1 MKKNILYI
9 ILVLGVLFSACTE
22 NKDAMHNNDKVE
34 LSFYVDNYK
43 QHAPGTHIGTNE
55 EYEIEDLYLFF
66 FPKTTDQ
73 TLIKHYLNSTNF
85 IGVSWNDVDDKIAL
99 DYTQIEIG
107 NRAVYLVANCANI
120 KTELDAV
127 TSISDLE
134 DILVNTTNPWSD
146 NLTTPI
152 MMVGNVDHNF
162 NSNHQ
167 LDYIPLTRTIAKLQ
181 LNITLSEKHQ
191 APITRVEGSSV
202 EGFTDVSQYQYQF
215 VDFDKATYLLKP
227 LSKPDNLQS
236 SAWTDWEDSPEI
248 VNYDTD
254 ASGNIISM
262 TLTTYLNERDNAGAK
277 VELSLP
283 YNPGGLLPPPEFGDD
298 NFTLPLPDKIVRNTL
313 YVYDI
318 EI

>member
-9 ILVLGVLFSACTE
+9 ILALGLVFSACTE
-22 NKDAMHNNDKVE
+22 NKNAMHNNENVE
-34 LSFYVDNYK
+34 LSFFVDNYK
-43 QHAPGTHIGTNE
+43 QHAPGTNAGTNDE
-55 EYEIEDLYLFF
+55 RAINDLYLFF
-66 FPKTTDQ
+66 FPKAGQ
-73 TLIKHYLNSTNF
+73 TLEKFYLNSASFT
-85 IGVSWNDVDDKIAL
+85 GGSWSDVDNKIAL
-99 DYTQIEIG
+99 DYTQVEMG

-120 KTELDAV
+120 KTDLDAV

-134 DILVNTTNPWSD
+134 NIVVNTTNPWSD

-162 NSNHQ
+162 NSDHQ
-167 LDYIPLTRTIAKLQ
+167 LDYIPLIRTIAKLQ
-181 LNITLSEKHQ
+181 LNITLSNKHQ
-191 APITRVEGSSV
+191 APITRVEG
-202 EGFTDVSQYQYQF
+202 TTAVSQYQYQL

-227 LSKPDNLQS
+227 LSKPDDLKS
-236 SAWTDWEDSPEI
+236 SAWTNWEDSPEI
-248 VNYDTD
+248 VDYDTGG
-254 ASGNIISM
+254 SGNVISM

-298 NFTLPLPDKIVRNTL
+298 SFTLPLPDKIVRNTL